1 MRYLL
6 VSILVLVAAISAKA
20 QHDPVNFKQP
30 VSMMGYASGVAI
42 EWKTTNELDVDY
54 YVIRRFAEGEYN
66 VVGTMEPRAI
76 HQDSV
81 TTYRYIDQTPFV
93 HDLAFQVRVVYTNG
107 KFEES
112 EELLAQHAHSSRT
125 RILSAL
131 DTESLARLR
140 ISLDSDLEQQVVL
153 NIKTLEGQTLE
164 TYNRKLSHGVNTL
177 EIDYEG
183 WPKGYYSVE
192 LSDSSDSTM
201 QWLVHV
207 DPSVPVASTRRIVEP

>member
-6 VSILVLVAAISAKA
+6 VSFVILVTAISAMA
-20 QHDPVNFKQP
+20 QHEPVHFKQP

-42 EWKTTNELDVDY
+42 EWKTLNELDVDY

-66 VVGTMEPRAI
+66 VVGTLEPRAV
-76 HQDSV
+76 HQDSISS
-81 TTYRYIDQTPFV
+81 YRYIDQTPFV
-93 HDLAFQVRVVYTNG
+93 HDLAFQIRVVYTDG
-107 KFEES
+107 KYEES
-112 EELLAQHAHSSRT
+112 EELLAQHAHSRRT

-140 ISLDSDLEQQVVL
+140 ISLDSDVDQQVVL
-153 NIKTLEGQTLE
+153 NIKTLQGQTLE
-164 TYNRKLSHGVNTL
+164 TYNRSLSQGVNTL

-192 LSDSSDSTM
+192 LSDSTSATM

-207 DPSVPVASTRRIVEP
+207 DPAIPSASTRRIIEP

>member
-20 QHDPVNFKQP
+20 QHEPVYFKQP

-42 EWKTTNELDVDY
+42 EWKTTHELDVDY
-54 YVIRRFAEGEYN
+54 YVIRRFADGEYN
-66 VVGTMEPRAI
+66 VVGTLEPRAM
-76 HQDSV
+76 HQDSISS
-81 TTYRYIDQTPFV
+81 YRYIDQTPFV
-93 HDLAFQVRVVYTNG
+93 HDLAFQIRVVYKNG
-107 KFEES
+107 KYEES

-131 DTESLARLR
+131 DSESLARLR
-140 ISLDSDLEQQVVL
+140 ISLDSESDQQVVL
-153 NIKTLEGQTLE
+153 NIRTLQGQTLE
-164 TYNRKLSHGVNTL
+164 TYNRRLSQGVNTL

-192 LSDSSDSTM
+192 LSDSGESTM

-207 DPSVPVASTRRIVEP
+207 DPAVPTARTRRIIEP